1 MSGRARDGGAGARTF
16 SDAIVWITSSGG
28 VPRSS
33 VMIENW
39 FTSARR
45 AQRGASRRRGRKAR
59 TVLAGEE
66 RLALEHLREDAADGP
81 DVDRDVVLLPREHD
95 LRRAVVPRR
104 DVARHLWV
112 LDAREPKVAD
122 LAITH

>member
-1 MSGRARDGGAGARTF
+1 
-16 SDAIVWITSSGG
+16 
-28 VPRSS
+28 
-33 VMIENW
+33 MIENW

-45 AQRGASRRRGRKAR
+45 AQRGAARRRGSKAR

-81 DVDRDVVLLPREHD
+81 DVDRDVVFLPREHD

-104 DVARHLWV
+104 DVARHLRV

-122 LAITH
+122 LAMASSVRAGAAERGRKRP